1 LIRIAYKEMTE
12 EEDEAS
18 LAVLK
23 EQLKCQLEQVVF
35 TILFNLLSLLVIY
48 EMIYR
53 KPNNFTLHT
62 LHLHH
67 IQIRFFRQIHLTP
80 KISSLS
86 CL

>member
-23 EQLKCQLEQVVF
+23 EQLKCQLEQVII

-53 KPNNFTLHT
+53 KPKNSSHT
-62 LHLHH
+62 D
-67 IQIRFFRQIHLTP
+67 
-80 KISSLS
+80 
-86 CL
+86 

>member
-1 LIRIAYKEMTE
+1 MTE

-53 KPNNFTLHT
+53 KPKNVIHYTHDT

-86 CL
+86 CFNSG